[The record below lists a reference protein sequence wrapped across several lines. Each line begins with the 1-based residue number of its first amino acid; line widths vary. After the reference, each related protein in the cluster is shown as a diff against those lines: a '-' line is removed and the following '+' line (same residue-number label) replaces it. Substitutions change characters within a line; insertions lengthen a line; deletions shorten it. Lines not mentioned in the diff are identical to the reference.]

1 MRLLRT
7 LAVTF
12 ALYSR
17 IPMPHFEWKE
27 EDMRYSIAAFPLVG
41 AVIGL
46 VFFGVSVCASRF
58 AIPDA
63 AAALLLTAVPL
74 IITGGFH
81 ADGFMDVADAL
92 SSFRTREEKLEILK
106 DPHIGAFAVIRF
118 AVCGLIYIASLII
131 VLASENAGIL
141 VTGIAAGFALSRS
154 LSGLAVLFVLLLGWQ
169 KTINKAG
176 GKIIDWLAKKKIVKR
191 PDYWKER
198 LSHSLEDYGQ
208 AVKILKGNVGVLV
221 FTYLMNLLQRFCQT
235 IISSLTYLATGG
247 VGANVRQVYASQCFS
262 TMGSVCTPVPGGMG
276 IADYILYDSLRTLMD
291 KEASLQ
297 LELLSRSF
305 SFYLMVLIS
314 LIIVIVGYILK
325 KTHYFTLRTT
335 GRW

>member
-46 VFFGVSVCASRF
+46 VFFGVSACAFRF
-58 AIPDA
+58 GLPDA
-63 AAALLLTAVPL
+63 AAALLLTVVPL

-81 ADGFMDVADAL
+81 ADGFIDVADAL

-141 VTGIAAGFALSRS
+141 VMGIAAGFVLSRS
-154 LSGLAVLFVLLLGWQ
+154 LSGLAVLTFRSAKNEGMLYYES
-169 KTINKAG
+169 TSAAG
-176 GKIIDWLAKKKIVKR
+176 GRTANIIAVSLLAAV
-191 PDYWKER
+191 
-198 LSHSLEDYGQ
+198 SLFVMGYFAWPAGGIMMSA
-208 AVKILKGNVGVLV
+208 AV
-221 FTYLMNLLQRFCQT
+221 
-235 IISSLTYLATGG
+235 
-247 VGANVRQVYASQCFS
+247 
-262 TMGSVCTPVPGGMG
+262 
-276 IADYILYDSLRTLMD
+276 
-291 KEASLQ
+291 
-297 LELLSRSF
+297 F
-305 SFYLMVLIS
+305 SFCWYKYIS
-314 LIIVIVGYILK
+314 YKEFGGITGDTAGYFVVVCETAIAAAAAVAAVIMQ
-325 KTHYFTLRTT
+325 R
-335 GRW
+335 

>member
-27 EDMRYSIAAFPLVG
+27 EDMRYSIAAFPIVG

-63 AAALLLTAVPL
+63 AAALLLAAVPL

-141 VTGIAAGFALSRS
+141 G
-154 LSGLAVLFVLLLGWQ
+154 LSGLAVLTFRSAKKEGMLYYES
-169 KTINKAG
+169 TSAAG
-176 GKIIDWLAKKKIVKR
+176 GRTANIIAVCLLAAASVFVMVYFAWPAGGIMM
-191 PDYWKER
+191 
-198 LSHSLEDYGQ
+198 SA
-208 AVKILKGNVGVLV
+208 AV
-221 FTYLMNLLQRFCQT
+221 
-235 IISSLTYLATGG
+235 
-247 VGANVRQVYASQCFS
+247 
-262 TMGSVCTPVPGGMG
+262 
-276 IADYILYDSLRTLMD
+276 
-291 KEASLQ
+291 
-297 LELLSRSF
+297 F
-305 SFYLMVLIS
+305 SFCWYKYMSYKEFGGITGDTAGYFVVVCETAVAAAAALAA
-314 LIIVIVGYILK
+314 IIMQQ
-325 KTHYFTLRTT
+325 
-335 GRW
+335 

>member
-141 VTGIAAGFALSRS
+141 ITGIAAGFAMSRS
-154 LSGLAVLFVLLLGWQ
+154 LSGLAVLTFRSAKKEGMLYYES
-169 KTINKAG
+169 TSAAG
-176 GKIIDWLAKKKIVKR
+176 GWTANIIAVCLLAAASVFVMVYFAWPAGGIMM
-191 PDYWKER
+191 
-198 LSHSLEDYGQ
+198 SA
-208 AVKILKGNVGVLV
+208 AV
-221 FTYLMNLLQRFCQT
+221 
-235 IISSLTYLATGG
+235 
-247 VGANVRQVYASQCFS
+247 
-262 TMGSVCTPVPGGMG
+262 
-276 IADYILYDSLRTLMD
+276 
-291 KEASLQ
+291 
-297 LELLSRSF
+297 F
-305 SFYLMVLIS
+305 SFCWYKYMSYKEFGGITGDTAGYFVVVCETAVAAAAALAA
-314 LIIVIVGYILK
+314 IIMQQ
-325 KTHYFTLRTT
+325 
-335 GRW
+335 